1 MVVPG
6 QRLCYR
12 LRVRRYIFFQHFAVF
27 RFFINTFQ
35 NPPERTCLCKPV
47 QVPSY
52 GFRISN
58 ISKIR
63 IDKNGS
69 FCRCANPL
77 LNLPGISVCH
87 FAHLLLSRILYIIR
101 DKFSIG
107 SESFVYSIPMQIR
120 IYTAI
125 SKKKRTA
132 AGKGQSI
139 YYFLSQILCI
149 IRDIFKQRADKSS
162 RASGIRWVRPPWEPG
177 GRYIPRTRS
186 VCPQSPCH
194 TPYKSG
200 IPGWK

>member
-6 QRLCYR
+6 QRLCHR

-27 RFFINTFQ
+27 RLFINTFQ

-58 ISKIR
+58 ISKIG

-69 FCRCANPL
+69 IFRCANPL

-101 DKFSIG
+101 DNFSIG
-107 SESFVYSIPMQIR
+107 SESFVYSIPTQIR

-125 SKKKRTA
+125 SKKERTA

-139 YYFLSQILCI
+139 YYFLS
-149 IRDIFKQRADKSS
+149 
-162 RASGIRWVRPPWEPG
+162 
-177 GRYIPRTRS
+177 
-186 VCPQSPCH
+186 
-194 TPYKSG
+194 
-200 IPGWK
+200 